1 MRCSLL
7 GFPLSVFKV
16 ISKIYRS
23 QVWWLMPVILTSE
36 RLRKEDLKLRPF
48 WATEQ
53 EVVSI
58 FFL

>member
-1 MRCSLL
+1 M
-7 GFPLSVFKV
+7 FKV

-23 QVWWLMPVILTSE
+23 HVWWYRPVILTSE
-36 RLRKEDLKLRPF
+36 RLRKEDLKLRPC

-53 EVVSI
+53 ELVSI